1 MAPGMP
7 AQHTVLQHM
16 PAYLCHMGK
25 PAHPPPLVENPDDKL
40 RERIKELGCLYA
52 VARIAQTQDMGL
64 EPMLV
69 AMVRTIP
76 QGWQRPDE
84 LWVALEVDGRSYGRH
99 DPEGPRLQQPVV
111 IDGEVRG
118 ALTVGYPKDQVTDPA
133 PNFLEEE
140 ELLLEKLA
148 TEVATMVDRQEKRER
163 QRLFEARMLQQD
175 RLNVLGELTAGI
187 AHELNTPLG
196 NVLGYAELLMAGE
209 RDPARR
215 EDLQRII
222 DSALTGREVV
232 KRLMYFSCEMP
243 SQFREQDLNTVV
255 EGVLRLLR
263 RQVDEAGLELRT
275 ELTAP
280 LPPVRLDRVQF
291 EQVLTNLVLNAV
303 AATPAGGRL
312 HIATDVA
319 DGRVQLRV
327 NDTGHG
333 IAQEHLRKIFQPF
346 FTTKPPGVGTGLG
359 LSVVH
364 GIIKGHGG
372 DIRVESTPGE
382 GTTFIITLP
391 AA

>member
-1 MAPGMP
+1 
-7 AQHTVLQHM
+7 
-16 PAYLCHMGK
+16 MGGTGT
-25 PAHPPPLVENPDDKL
+25 PPSIAGGPDVRL

-52 VARIAQTQDMGL
+52 VARIAQTQDLGL
-64 EPMLV
+64 EPMLL
-69 AMVRTIP
+69 AIVRTIP

-84 LWVALEVDGRSYGRH
+84 LWVSLELDGRSYGSER
-99 DPEGPRLQQPVV
+99 PQGQALQQSIH
-111 IDGEVRG
+111 IDGEARG
-118 ALTVGYPKDQVTDPA
+118 TLRVGYPSQRSNTNGPV
-133 PNFLEEE
+133 FLPEE

-148 TEVATMVDRQEKRER
+148 TEVATIVERQEKRER

-196 NVLGYAELLMAGE
+196 NVLGYAELLMVNE

-222 DSALTGREVV
+222 NSALIGREVV
-232 KRLMYFSCEMP
+232 KRLLYFSCEMP
-243 SQFREQDLNTVV
+243 SQFREQDLNAVV
-255 EGVLRLLR
+255 EGVLRLLH
-263 RQVDEAGLELRT
+263 RQVDEAGLVLQ
-275 ELTAP
+275 LDLAQA

-303 AATPAGGRL
+303 AATPSGGMLR
-312 HIATDVA
+312 ISTGTI
-319 DGRVQLRV
+319 DGKVVLRV
-327 NDTGHG
+327 ADTGHG
-333 IAQEHLRKIFQPF
+333 IVPEHLRKIFQPF
-346 FTTKPPGVGTGLG
+346 FTTKATGEGTGLG

-372 DIRVESTPGE
+372 DIRVESTPGQ
-382 GTTFIITLP
+382 GATFIITLP

>member
-1 MAPGMP
+1 
-7 AQHTVLQHM
+7 
-16 PAYLCHMGK
+16 MGK

-52 VARIAQTQDMGL
+52 VARIAQTQDLGL

-84 LWVALEVDGRSYGRH
+84 LWVALEVDGRSYGRQ

-111 IDGEVRG
+111 IDGEERG
-118 ALTVGYPKDQVTDPA
+118 ELMVGYPTQSTAGLDPI
-133 PNFLEEE
+133 FLAEE

-148 TEVATMVDRQEKRER
+148 TEVATMVERQEKRER

-222 DSALTGREVV
+222 NSALIGREVV

-243 SQFREQDLNTVV
+243 SQFREQDLNALV
-255 EGVLRLLR
+255 EGVLRLLH
-263 RQVDEAGLELRT
+263 RQVDEAGLVLQ
-275 ELTAP
+275 LDLAQA

-303 AATPAGGRL
+303 AATPSGGQLRISTGTL
-312 HIATDVA
+312 DGMVVLRVA
-319 DGRVQLRV
+319 D
-327 NDTGHG
+327 TGQG
-333 IAQEHLRKIFQPF
+333 IAPEHLRKIFQPF
-346 FTTKPPGVGTGLG
+346 FTTKATGEGTGLG

-372 DIRVESTPGE
+372 DIRVESTPGQ
-382 GTTFIITLP
+382 GATFIITLP